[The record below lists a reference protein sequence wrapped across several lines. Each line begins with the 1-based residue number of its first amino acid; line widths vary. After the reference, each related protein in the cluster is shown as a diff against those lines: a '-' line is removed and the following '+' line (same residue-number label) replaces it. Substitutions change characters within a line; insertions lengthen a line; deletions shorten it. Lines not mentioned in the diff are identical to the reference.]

1 MSTPTEVANAQ
12 LAKFLKD
19 NEDRVLSVIKS
30 KPVDL
35 SEEMFQRCLIS
46 DSMMDQFSSLDHSKV
61 DHKLQ
66 LRYLL
71 RLVAQRIQQDG
82 SGWGKFL
89 SLLESWGEQSLSE
102 YLRSGSGKE
111 QTTEAERKCI
121 KDTLCSEDLRWILET
136 LVTVS
141 HDWEMIGT
149 ALDLKPYQIKNSEVD
164 NNVKSL
170 RKVLLVWLSGGCA
183 TVSTLTQALRS
194 ELVGHGRVAQEIEKK
209 FTSILESQSI
219 PGSSRPDES
228 KLDFTITHQNP
239 RKVEVED
246 GKSILLLVQASQKE
260 NVSYQWNKDNQPL
273 ADSQWF
279 SGIHDG
285 ILTINHAH
293 QGTGGEYTCCV
304 RSQER
309 EIVSN
314 KVTLTVLHPVA
325 KKTLLDLY
333 SVNTRVLQDEEW
345 PPVGTETFIN
355 LVLNKC
361 NTQNTKTSQDYLG
374 RKNTQIPEPNFTI
387 EYEKLFG
394 SYKSAALILVEGHPG
409 SGKTTL
415 VNKIIKDWTK
425 GKSLV
430 NTKLVFLV
438 SLRMLG
444 DDILQEATLTSIL
457 KYFYN
462 SDEDLRAVLSEIE
475 KFNGEGVCFVF
486 DGLDEYNPKEE
497 NKSVVF
503 KLLHKQYL
511 PRSMIIVSSRRGAT
525 RRLKQHVITQHIEVS
540 GFTQQQIVQY
550 IDNFPFDFSSDSP
563 HGPAHLK
570 EYLELHPN
578 VFHMCYLPIHAAIIC
593 FVYMTERGQLSNTQ
607 TKIYEEF
614 ARSMI
619 LRYLQR
625 NEREI
630 EIHSLNELPEDI
642 QENFNNLCSLAFNMI
657 VSNKQVVDARQIDF
671 SSDKDTSLH
680 GDWSL
685 GLVSCNRTAQLSGIS
700 TSYMFLHLTLQ
711 EFLAAFYVT
720 NAEEE
725 QKRKII
731 EKLPCYPYY
740 NAAFQNHSLMTFWKF
755 YFGLETFKSA
765 DIPHLINGSV
775 IELAFESQ
783 KPRVCEQIIKYRNGR
798 LSQFNIPSH
807 QVPALI
813 YTICTS
819 PQHIVELT
827 LAFQRDID
835 MDHVFQQIYQQKI
848 KYLQQLLLLT
858 PITNQ
863 KTLKYFLYV
872 LKSCAL
878 IKQIQFSLRGLTAE
892 GSEYLID
899 GLRCLDDSVD
909 LTIVYTSS
917 TGISNFIKAIVH
929 FNGKNLSIRFKDL
942 TSNGV
947 QELASCL
954 QFFTDK
960 NMNKMTIKC
969 RHSAEGSGLVA
980 VINKIHC
987 LNRLK
992 SLVLTDNRIN
1002 DTCCK
1007 ALTTNISTCHL
1018 DLEDLDLGNNNISS
1032 DSAIILA
1039 SELHHLKNLRQ
1050 LSLSDNNIDAE
1061 GAIQVIA
1068 ALKDCQKLTRV
1079 ELYDTFYLYSILQ
1092 YHKSPGFHLEGTV
1105 SHEDTATVESLVAAV
1120 RLHRRDAD
1128 VHLGGDTSSGY
1139 RIIHVSWNTE
1149 QSEDN
1154 SDTTSTL
1161 CSCRYDTSLTP
1172 IIHY

>member
-35 SEEMFQRCLIS
+35 SEEMFQKYLIS
-46 DSMMDQFSSLDHSKV
+46 DSMLDQFSSLDHSKV
-61 DHKLQ
+61 DRKLQ

-102 YLRSGSGKE
+102 YLRRSSSGEE
-111 QTTEAERKCI
+111 QPEAKRMRLD
-121 KDTLCSEDLRWILET
+121 DTLKTEDFGWISET
-136 LVTVS
+136 LIQVS
-141 HDWEMIGT
+141 PDWEKLGT
-149 ALDLKPYQIKNSEVD
+149 ALGLPPYLTKNSKRED
-164 NNVKSL
+164 NVLSL
-170 RKVLLVWLSGGCA
+170 NQVLSVWLSGGSV
-183 TVSTLTQALRS
+183 TPPTITTLTKALRS
-194 ELVGHGRVAQEIEKK
+194 SLVGHGRLAQEVEEK
-209 FTSILESQSI
+209 FTSLEDSKRI
-219 PGSSRPDES
+219 PDEKSNDAS
-228 KLDFTITHQNP
+228 KLDFTIFHQSP
-239 RKVEVED
+239 RKLEVEE
-246 GKSILLLVQASQKE
+246 GKSILLLVNTNQKE

-273 ADSQWF
+273 ADCPLF
-279 SGIHDG
+279 SGIHED
-285 ILTINHAH
+285 ILVVNHAH
-293 QGTGGEYTCCV
+293 QGMGGNYTCYV

-314 KVTLTVLHPVA
+314 KVTLTVIHPVA

-333 SVNTRVLQDEEW
+333 SENIQILQNEDW

-355 LVLNKC
+355 LILNKPS
-361 NTQNTKTSQDYLG
+361 TQNTKTSQHHLG
-374 RKNTQIPEPNFTI
+374 RKHAKVPEPNFFI
-387 EYEKLFG
+387 ECEKLFG
-394 SYKSAALILVEGHPG
+394 TYRSSALILVEGLPG

-438 SLRMLG
+438 SLCMLG
-444 DDILQEATLTSIL
+444 NDILQEATLTSIL
-457 KYFYN
+457 KHFYN
-462 SDEDLRAVLSEIE
+462 SDEDLRAVISEIE
-475 KFNGEGVCFVF
+475 KSSGEGVCFVF

-497 NKSVVF
+497 NKSVVL

-511 PRSMIIVSSRRGAT
+511 PRSMIIVSSRPGAT
-525 RRLKQHVITQHIEVS
+525 RRLKQQFITQHIEVS
-540 GFTQQQIVQY
+540 GFTEHQILQY

-578 VFHMCYLPIHAAIIC
+578 VFHMCYLPIHATIIC
-593 FVYMTERGQLSNTQ
+593 FVYMTERGQLPNTQ
-607 TKIYEEF
+607 TKIYKEF
-614 ARSMI
+614 TRSMI
-619 LRYLQR
+619 LRYLKR
-625 NEREI
+625 NGREI
-630 EIHSLNELPEDI
+630 EIYSLNELPEDI

-657 VSNKQVVDARQIDF
+657 VSNKQVVDAKQIDF
-671 SSDKDTSLH
+671 LSDKGTSPR

-685 GLVSCNRTAQLSGIS
+685 GLVSCNLTAQLSGIR

-711 EFLAAFYVT
+711 EFLAACYVA
-720 NAEEE
+720 NAEEG
-725 QKRKII
+725 QKRKIK
-731 EKLPCYPYY
+731 ERFTSYPSY
-740 NAAFQNHSLMTFWKF
+740 AFMTFWKF
-755 YFGLETFKSA
+755 YFGLETFESA
-765 DIPHLINGSV
+765 AIPHLIKD

-783 KPRVCEQIIKYRNGR
+783 NPRVCDQIMKCSNGSIRNMHA
-798 LSQFNIPSH
+798 SPH
-807 QVPALI
+807 HVPALV

-819 PQHIVELT
+819 PQHIVRLR
-827 LAFQRDID
+827 LSFKRDID
-835 MDHVFQQIYQQKI
+835 MDHVFQQIHMQKI
-848 KYLQQLLLLT
+848 LNLQDLSLYTPLT
-858 PITNQ
+858 NK
-863 KTLKYFLYV
+863 KTLKYLLNV
-872 LKSCAL
+872 LKSCAE
-878 IKQIQFSLRGLTAE
+878 IKQIQFSLCDLTAE

-899 GLRCLDDSVD
+899 GLRCLNDSVD
-909 LTIVYTSS
+909 LRIAYTSS
-917 TGISNFIKAIVH
+917 TGISQFIKAMVY
-929 FNGKNLSIRFKDL
+929 FSGKKLSIKFQDL

-947 QELASCL
+947 QELASSL
-954 QFFTDK
+954 QSLTDK
-960 NMNKMTIKC
+960 NMKQIAIKC
-969 RHSAEGSGLVA
+969 IYSTEDSGLVA

-992 SLVLTDNRIN
+992 SLDLSYNKIN

-1007 ALTTNISTCHL
+1007 ALATNISTCHL
-1018 DLEDLDLGNNNISS
+1018 DLEDLDLLKNNISS

-1050 LSLSDNNIDAE
+1050 LSLSKNIIDAE
-1061 GAIQVIA
+1061 GAIQVIT
-1068 ALKDCQKLTRV
+1068 ALKDCQQLTRV
-1079 ELYDTFYLYSILQ
+1079 ELYDTSYIFCTQYLD
-1092 YHKSPGFHLEGTV
+1092 SPGFHLKGTI

-1128 VHLGGDTSSGY
+1128 VHLCGDMSLGHT
-1139 RIIHVSWNTE
+1139 IIHVSWNTE

-1154 SDTTSTL
+1154 SENTSTL
-1161 CSCRYDTSLTP
+1161 CSCRYDTSLPP

>member
-30 KPVDL
+30 KPVNL

-89 SLLESWGEQSLSE
+89 SLLESWGEQSLSK

-111 QTTEAERKCI
+111 QTTKAERKCI
-121 KDTLCSEDLRWILET
+121 NDTLCSEDLRWILET
-136 LVTVS
+136 LVMVS
-141 HDWEMIGT
+141 PDWEMIGT
-149 ALDLKPYQIKNSEVD
+149 ALDLKPYQIKNSEGD

-170 RKVLLVWLSGGCA
+170 RKILLVWLSGGCA
-183 TVSTLTQALRS
+183 TVSKLTQALRS

-228 KLDFTITHQNP
+228 KLEFTITHQSP

-246 GKSILLLVQASQKE
+246 GKSILLLVQSSQKQ
-260 NVSYQWNKDNQPL
+260 NVSHQWNKDKQPL

-279 SGIHDG
+279 SGIHDD

-333 SVNTRVLQDEEW
+333 SVNTLVLQDEEW

-361 NTQNTKTSQDYLG
+361 NTQNTKN
-374 RKNTQIPEPNFTI
+374 RQIPEPNFFI

-394 SYKSAALILVEGHPG
+394 TYKSAALILVEGYPG

-430 NTKLVFLV
+430 NTKLVFV
-438 SLRMLG
+438 ISLRMLG
-444 DDILQEATLTSIL
+444 NDILQEATLSSIL
-457 KYFYN
+457 KHFYN
-462 SDEDLRAVLSEIE
+462 SDEDLRVVISEIE
-475 KFNGEGVCFVF
+475 KSSGEGVCFVF

-511 PRSMIIVSSRRGAT
+511 PRSMIIVSSRPGAT
-525 RRLKQHVITQHIEVS
+525 RRLKKPIITQLIEVS
-540 GFTQQQIVQY
+540 GFTQHQILQY
-550 IDNFPFDFSSDSP
+550 IDHFPFDFSSDSP
-563 HGPAHLK
+563 HGPAYLK

-578 VFHMCYLPIHAAIIC
+578 VFHMCHLPIHAAIIC
-593 FVYMTERGQLSNTQ
+593 FVYKTGRGQLPNTQ

-619 LRYLQR
+619 LRYLKR
-625 NEREI
+625 NERDI
-630 EIHSLNELPEDI
+630 EIYSLKELPEDI
-642 QENFNNLCSLAFNMI
+642 QENFNRLCSLAFSI
-657 VSNKQVVDARQIDF
+657 FVFKKQVVDAKQIDF
-671 SSDKDTSLH
+671 LSNKDTSPR

-685 GLVSCNRTAQLSGIS
+685 GFVSCNRTAQISGIS

-711 EFLAAFYVT
+711 EFLAAFYVA

-725 QKRKII
+725 QKRNLID
-731 EKLPCYPYY
+731 KLEPSQYY
-740 NAAFQNHSLMTFWKF
+740 RYSPFWKF
-755 YFGLETFKSA
+755 YYGLETFVSGY
-765 DIPHLINGSV
+765 ILRRLYSSN

-783 KPRVCEQIIKYRNGR
+783 KPRVCDQLMKYSHGVIK
-798 LSQFNIPSH
+798 QFGIPSH
-807 QVPALI
+807 LIPALI

-819 PQHIVELT
+819 PQEIIELI
-827 LAFQRDID
+827 LMFKRDVD
-835 MDHVFQQIYQQKI
+835 MDYVLEQIHMKIQNVQK
-848 KYLQQLLLLT
+848 LLLYSS
-858 PITNQ
+858 IKNQ
-863 KTLKYFLYV
+863 KTLKYLFNI
-872 LKSCAL
+872 LKSCAGM
-878 IKQIQFSLRGLTAE
+878 KQILFNLCDLTAE
-892 GSEYLID
+892 VSEYLID
-899 GLRCLDDSVD
+899 GLKCLNDSVD
-909 LTIVYTSS
+909 LTIEYTSF
-917 TGISNFIKAIVH
+917 TGISQFIKAIVH
-929 FNGKNLSIRFKDL
+929 YSGKKLSINFKGL
-942 TSNGV
+942 TSNGC

-960 NMNKMTIKC
+960 NVNKIQIQC
-969 RHSAEGSGLVA
+969 IHSTEDSGLVA

-992 SLVLTDNRIN
+992 SLDLIDNRIN

-1007 ALTTNISTCHL
+1007 ALATIISICRL
-1018 DLEDLDLGNNNISS
+1018 DLEDLNLSDNNISS

-1039 SELHHLKNLRQ
+1039 SELHHLKNLQ
-1050 LSLSDNNIDAE
+1050 ILSLSCNNIDAK
-1061 GAIQVIA
+1061 GAIEVIA
-1068 ALKDCQKLTRV
+1068 ALMDCQQLTMV
-1079 ELYDTFYLYSILQ
+1079 MLNKYLYGE
-1092 YHKSPGFHLEGTV
+1092 YAGKSPGFHLHELV
-1105 SHEDTATVESLVAAV
+1105 FHEDTATVESLVAAV

-1128 VHLGGDTSSGY
+1128 VHFSG
-1139 RIIHVSWNTE
+1139 RTIHVSWNTE
-1149 QSEDN
+1149 DSEDN
-1154 SDTTSTL
+1154 SENTSTL
-1161 CSCRYDTSLTP
+1161 CSCRHIKKLFL
-1172 IIHY
+1172 